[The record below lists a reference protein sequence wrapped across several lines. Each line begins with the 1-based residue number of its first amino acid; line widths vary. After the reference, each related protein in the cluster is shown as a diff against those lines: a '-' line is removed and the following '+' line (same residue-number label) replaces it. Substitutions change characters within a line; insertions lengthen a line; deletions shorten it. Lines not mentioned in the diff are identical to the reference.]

1 MRALSTYAAA
11 ALLGGA
17 ALAGCAG
24 MGPVQEE
31 IISERG
37 GFSEPEVRLAGEDEG
52 DYCAAEVLRVRHD
65 PATDVLRI
73 ADGRALL
80 DCCGRRSVRA
90 ERIGGPEGG
99 LVEIVE
105 RDEPDPAGGRCE
117 PGCAYDFA
125 VGVLASPRAPVTV
138 RLLREV
144 ADAGRGPILVWE
156 GEVDPA
162 AGARAIVLDDTPAAP
177 GCDAPAQ

>member
-1 MRALSTYAAA
+1 MRAHIKYAAA
-11 ALLGGA
+11 ALLGGVG
-17 ALAGCAG
+17 LTGCAG

-65 PATDVLRI
+65 PESDLLRI
-73 ADGRALL
+73 ADGRVLL
-80 DCCGRRSVRA
+80 GCCGRRSLRA

-99 LVEIVE
+99 AIEIVE

-117 PGCAYDFA
+117 ASCAYDFA
-125 VGVLASPRAPVTV
+125 VGVLASPRAPVSV
-138 RLLREV
+138 RLLREI
-144 ADAGRGPILVWE
+144 ADAAGGPALVWE
-156 GEVDPA
+156 GEIDPA
-162 AGARAIVLDDTPAAP
+162 AGARAIVIDDAPAAP
-177 GCDAPAQ
+177 GCDAPAP